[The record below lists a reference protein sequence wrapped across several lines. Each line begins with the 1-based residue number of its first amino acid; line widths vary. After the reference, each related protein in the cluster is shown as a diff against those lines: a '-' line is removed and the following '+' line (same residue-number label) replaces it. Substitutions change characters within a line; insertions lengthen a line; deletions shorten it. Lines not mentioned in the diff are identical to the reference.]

1 MYNQHTVQ
9 ENIVNTNTYRKSR
22 KPHKTIKTL
31 LVMVLILIIATPL
44 SAISQLSV
52 PLGHRVYDVLDSAEI
67 RGLLPK
73 LSTVRPYSTATI
85 IRFLEELYEKP
96 LRNTEKEEVA
106 YLIKQLAGDY
116 SSTESFNDMV
126 GTGSY
131 HTYLE
136 EDNIYLE
143 VGGKVEFQATT
154 PLTDSDHSDLRF
166 TIRPYIKSD
175 IKDIVSFSMDVGL
188 RMDKLDSTPFLD
200 NDFTIPGEGFY
211 MDFLAGSRG
220 SDSIP
225 FGEFYAGFDL
235 FPEISTSLWD
245 GLLELRWGAVKR
257 NWGVGTNGLQLA
269 GKAAPFEAIEGHL
282 HLADWLRYSFI
293 TGSLGGFALKE
304 GIEGNDA
311 FFAQSLHDNQFN
323 NNYSAKR
330 VEIDLPWNFTFG
342 IYESNVWVKRFEI
355 GYLNPFTILMLQQS
369 LLGDMDNML
378 AGIDFQWRLPGLLR
392 VYAALATTEMHE
404 ISPSEFFTHYR
415 NIMGFQGGI
424 DIDLPVGQ
432 FSKITFQY
440 TKLEP
445 FFYTHYAIPEE
456 EFVGYEEIP
465 YIDGETD
472 LQDGDIL
479 IERENEEY
487 VLTPVYKTNLIQTAY
502 VNKGFSLGYPLY
514 PNSDEFLVSTRIG
527 FSNTIN
533 MFLTMKYQRRS
544 GQYGYTIDRSV
555 NKNYRDM
562 DNLDPKDFIEN
573 LFEKN
578 ISVEIGVTKRFE
590 RLPLTVF
597 GSYRFGSMIEREL
610 ISLGDFNDVPVDPW
624 SRPSFNHV
632 IQIGFNLYD

>member
-1 MYNQHTVQ
+1 MK
-9 ENIVNTNTYRKSR
+9 TYTKYKS
-22 KPHKTIKTL
+22 KQKHKTITALLIVLVL
-31 LVMVLILIIATPL
+31 LVTSTPL
-44 SAISQLSV
+44 LATSQLSV

-73 LSTVRPYSTATI
+73 LSTVRPYSTTTI
-85 IRFLEELYEKP
+85 VELLEELYEKP
-96 LRNTEKEEVA
+96 LRNNEKEEVT
-106 YLIKQLAGDY
+106 YLIDQLRGSY
-116 SSTESFNDMV
+116 TSTESFNDMLA
-126 GTGSY
+126 TGSY
-131 HTYLE
+131 HSYLE
-136 EDNIYLE
+136 EADIYLE
-143 VGGKVEFQATT
+143 VGGKVEFQTTT
-154 PLTDSDHSDLRF
+154 PLTDRNQSDYRF
-166 TIRPYIKSD
+166 AVRPYIKSD
-175 IKDIVSFSMDVGL
+175 IKNLVSFSMDVGL

-211 MDFLAGSRG
+211 MDFLAGG
-220 SDSIP
+220 SGGDSIP
-225 FGEFYAGFDL
+225 FGQFYAGFDL

-269 GKAAPFEAIEGHL
+269 GKASPFEAIEGHL
-282 HLADWLRYSFI
+282 NLASWLRYSFI
-293 TGSLGGFALKE
+293 TGSLGGFALKD

-330 VEIDLPWNFTFG
+330 VEIDLPWNITFG

-424 DIDLPVGQ
+424 DIDLPLGQ

-445 FFYTHYAIPEE
+445 FFYTHYAIPEVE
-456 EFVGYEEIP
+456 TKYKEFDVDDTYTLKDNEYWG
-465 YIDGETD
+465 DETP
-472 LQDGDIL
+472 GSK
-479 IERENEEY
+479 
-487 VLTPVYKTNLIQTAY
+487 TAFKPVMETNLIQTSY
-502 VNKGFSLGYPLY
+502 VNKGFNLGYPLH
-514 PNSDEFLVSTRIG
+514 PNSDEILVSSRIG
-527 FSNTIN
+527 FSNSIN

-555 NKNYRDM
+555 NKNYKDM
-562 DNLDPKDFIEN
+562 DTLEPKDFIDN

-578 ISVEIGVTKRFE
+578 LSVEIGVSKRFE
-590 RLPLTVF
+590 RLPLTVY
-597 GSYRFGSMIEREL
+597 GSYRFGSMVERGL
-610 ISLGDFNDVPVDPW
+610 SSSADGFNDIPNTSW
-624 SRPSFNHV
+624 SDASYDHV